1 MQMGGHLEAGLRTL
15 LEATLSQGLLHL
27 PAPQNLWSRKEDC

>member
-1 MQMGGHLEAGLRTL
+1 MQTGGRLEAGLRTP

-27 PAPQNLWSRKEDC
+27 PAPQNLWSRKEAC